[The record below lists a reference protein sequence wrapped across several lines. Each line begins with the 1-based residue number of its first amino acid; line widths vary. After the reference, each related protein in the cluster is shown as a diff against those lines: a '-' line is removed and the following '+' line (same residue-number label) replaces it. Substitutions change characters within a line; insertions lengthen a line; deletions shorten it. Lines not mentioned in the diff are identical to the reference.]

1 MDISRRSF
9 IRWVLGGAA
18 AMACPF
24 PADSR
29 EKKGSAAA
37 PPPGRL
43 KSEDFAV
50 CHQVRDGE
58 TLPEPAPD
66 LRCDVVIVGGG
77 PSGLAAADE
86 LKGTDYLLLEK
97 EGQLGGNCFSESW
110 EGLGYSTAAA
120 WDSIADPDFAALA
133 KRWKFDWK
141 PISGSDTAVYD
152 GVWIRDFWNGHSD
165 NPAFDKLPYSKSVKD
180 GFRQFLKDIDGIDLA
195 ANVDALDARTF
206 AEVLEGYPPQLKAF
220 WDAFGPSNWGAP
232 TELTSGYVGVS
243 VARDW
248 FRSQRYSWEG
258 GIGIASLRVLD
269 SIPASDHRRLL
280 TKAVAYKVLRR
291 DKRVLVS
298 FFQDGKPRTI
308 SARAVVM
315 ATPKFITQHIVE
327 EIPDDQI
334 AAMAAMRYAPFLVY
348 NLCFDRMVHN
358 KGYDTWP
365 IGSRNFTDIIPA
377 DWVTNAEGGDPRR
390 KQVLTVYA
398 PQSQDKRGDLLDD
411 GKVLAMA
418 HAAAEEVTHLLPGSL
433 DHLREVRIQRRGH
446 PMTMSI
452 PGHHTKLQPLAR
464 RDLPPVY
471 FAHSDAQGEI
481 SDFFYAALS
490 GIAAARKTLKHL

>member
-9 IRWVLGGAA
+9 IRWVLSGAA

-24 PADSR
+24 PSAAR
-29 EKKGSAAA
+29 EKTST

-43 KSEDFAV
+43 KSEDFTV
-50 CHQVRDGE
+50 CHQVRDGS
-58 TLPEPAPD
+58 TLPAPPPD
-66 LRCDVVIVGGG
+66 LRCDVAIVGGG

-86 LKGTDYLLLEK
+86 LKSVDYLLLEK

-110 EGLGYSTAAA
+110 EGCGYSTAAA

-141 PISGSDTAVYD
+141 PISGTDTAVYD
-152 GVWIRDFWNGHSD
+152 GVWIRDFWNGRAD
-165 NPAFDKLPYSKSVKD
+165 NPAFDKLPYSQSIKD
-180 GFRQFLKDIDGIDLA
+180 GFRQFLRDIENIDLP
-195 ANVDALDARTF
+195 ANIDALDARPF
-206 AEVLEGYPPQLKAF
+206 SEFLEGYPPQLKSF
-220 WDAFGPSNWGAP
+220 WDAFGPSNWGARS
-232 TELTSGYVGVS
+232 ELTSGYVGIS

-269 SIPASDHRRLL
+269 SIPAADRRRLL
-280 TKAVAYKVLRR
+280 TKAVAYNVSRR
-291 DKRVLVS
+291 GEKAYVS
-298 FFQDGKPRTI
+298 FFHDGKPRTI
-308 SARAVVM
+308 EARSIIM

-327 EIPDDQI
+327 GIPEDQTE
-334 AAMAAMRYAPFLVY
+334 AMAAMRYAPFMVY
-348 NLCFDRMVHN
+348 NLCFDRMVYN

-365 IGSRNFTDIIPA
+365 IGSKNFTDFIPA
-377 DWVTNAEGGDPRR
+377 DWVTNAEGGDPGR

-398 PQSQDKRGDLLDD
+398 PQAQEARADLLDD
-411 GKVLAMA
+411 DKVLSMA
-418 HAAAEEVTHLLPGSL
+418 HAAAAELTNLLPGSL
-433 DHLREVRIQRRGH
+433 EHLREVRIHRRGH

-452 PGHHTKLQPLAR
+452 PGHHTRLQPLAR
-464 RDLPPVY
+464 RDLPPIY

-490 GIAAARKTLKHL
+490 GISAARKTLQHL